1 MEKYNV
7 AVNGKKEVNG
17 IEEKVVVKNVY
28 AKNEGHAVW
37 CAMAR
42 VGKMGYKYINS
53 CYANAVKVA

>member
-7 AVNGKKEVNG
+7 RVNGTKDNGVREV
-17 IEEKVVVKNVY
+17 VVVKNVY

-42 VGKMGYKYINS
+42 MGKWGYKTMSACN
-53 CYANAVKVA
+53 ADAVKVA